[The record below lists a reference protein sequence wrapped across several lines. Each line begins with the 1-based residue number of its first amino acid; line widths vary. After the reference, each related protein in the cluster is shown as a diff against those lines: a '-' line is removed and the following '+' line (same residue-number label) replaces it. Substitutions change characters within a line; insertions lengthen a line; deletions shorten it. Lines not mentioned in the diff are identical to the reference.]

1 MNRFLN
7 HFHPAL
13 STVGNMA
20 WKATNV
26 AAGFLQSDAP
36 HPVWAPGPL
45 PRASERSRP
54 EFGFPRAT
62 KSLCPECNRE
72 AVNSV
77 LHHQKGLDTFI
88 EDPGVIDAQ
97 LVEEAGRILMRK
109 ACDKHGPL
117 EDVISSDADFT
128 KRMESLYFGQDY
140 DRSDSAARSASGCAC
155 SVEKGRGCF
164 LIVDLTNRCN
174 MKCSPC
180 FMDANNLGYVNE
192 MTLEEVKQI
201 FDNARAIKPQREMA
215 VLFSGGE
222 PTIAPVFLD
231 AVRYAKSA
239 GFDRLLVATNGIKFA
254 EDPAF
259 VQEAHE
265 AGLHGV
271 YLQLDG
277 ATNAANL
284 HRGVA
289 NLFDVKCKA
298 LENIKNAGMRSTLQV
313 TVVNGLNDKSIGE
326 IVQFGLNNIDKIQ
339 GVVFQPVMFAGRD
352 ARVGDEDRYERR
364 YTLADLAHGVAEQ
377 LPNDIQVMRDW
388 FPMSV
393 YSALAH
399 LIDQMN
405 PDSALGSVYSDIH
418 PNHGQSCPLVVDQA
432 SKKFVPLA
440 KFFDV
445 EGFLR
450 DVRVIGDCFTGKFL
464 TKMRVATSIAR
475 NLRLELAPEGFT
487 LSDAANLFHQMYVRE
502 KHETSGVVEGRWR
515 LFIVAG
521 MWFQDLF
528 NIDLTAIKMSST
540 LVATNTQD
548 GEISFCAYNAGGWRT
563 LVEDLNEKVQLPEWH
578 SRHGR
583 HAIYANGK
591 FVNIAGLP
599 DVQPIPIMT
608 PTEEPTPVPAASLSG
623 K

>member
-1 MNRFLN
+1 
-7 HFHPAL
+7 
-13 STVGNMA
+13 
-20 WKATNV
+20 
-26 AAGFLQSDAP
+26 
-36 HPVWAPGPL
+36 
-45 PRASERSRP
+45 
-54 EFGFPRAT
+54 
-62 KSLCPECNRE
+62 
-72 AVNSV
+72 
-77 LHHQKGLDTFI
+77 
-88 EDPGVIDAQ
+88 
-97 LVEEAGRILMRK
+97 
-109 ACDKHGPL
+109 
-117 EDVISSDADFT
+117 
-128 KRMESLYFGQDY
+128 
-140 DRSDSAARSASGCAC
+140 
-155 SVEKGRGCF
+155 
-164 LIVDLTNRCN
+164 
-174 MKCSPC
+174 
-180 FMDANNLGYVNE
+180 MDANNLGYVNE

-222 PTIAPVFLD
+222 PTIAPAFLE
-231 AVRYAKSA
+231 AIRYAKSV

-259 VQEAHE
+259 ALQAHE
-265 AGLHGV
+265 AGLQGV

-277 ATNAANL
+277 VTNSANL

-289 NLFDVKCKA
+289 NLFDVKCRA
-298 LENIKNAGMRSTLQV
+298 IENIENAGMRSTLQV
-313 TVVNGLNDKSIGE
+313 TVVNGLNDKSIGA
-326 IVQFGLNNIDKIQ
+326 IVEFAIKNIDKIQ
-339 GVVFQPVMFAGRD
+339 GVVFQPIMFAGRD
-352 ARVGDEDRYERR
+352 AHVSDEDRYERR
-364 YTLADLAHGVAEQ
+364 YTLADLAHGVADQ
-377 LPNDIQVMRDW
+377 VPNDIQVMRDW

-405 PDSALGSVYSDIH
+405 PDSALGSVYSDVH
-418 PNHGQSCPLVVDQA
+418 PNHGLSCPLVVDLS

-450 DVRVIGDCFTGKFL
+450 DARVIGDCFTGKFL

-475 NLRLELAPEGFT
+475 HLRMELAPEGFT

-540 LVATNTQD
+540 LVATNTRD
-548 GEISFCAYNAGGWRT
+548 GEISFCAYNAAGWRT

-583 HAIYANGK
+583 HAIFANGK
-591 FVNIAGLP
+591 LVHIAGLP
-599 DVQPIPIMT
+599 DVQPIRTMT
-608 PTEEPTPVPAASLSG
+608 PTEEPIPVPAASLNG